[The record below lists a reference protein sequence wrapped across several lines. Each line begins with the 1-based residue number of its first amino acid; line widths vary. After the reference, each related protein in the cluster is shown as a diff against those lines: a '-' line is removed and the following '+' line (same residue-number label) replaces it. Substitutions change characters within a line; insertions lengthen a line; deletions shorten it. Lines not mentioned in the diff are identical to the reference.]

1 MSNKTP
7 PLVIPVVVD
16 ASGVQAGLNNVNNR
30 LRNGVAGGSA
40 GAAGGNFGSGGG
52 GAVAGALVGAAVGM
66 YGASKGQSQAAFAS
80 TPRARG
86 LLPLMGVQSGRFA
99 GGGMS
104 PRYRQL
110 KGEAQSY
117 FNMFGDLTP
126 EQSQWNVAEL
136 YRQRSAQRAL
146 QAHETR
152 RRNKLMM
159 RAYRNQALS
168 DIGAYKEFA
177 AGFGGAM
184 ARTAVVAGSALYAG
198 KKIYDLANKI
208 GAAGSDL
215 SGLVGSTSYGKMRN
229 VALREFDRP
238 KNASPIQSMLLGGMK
253 MTGGR
258 ETALERDA
266 AAIRKG
272 VSGFF
277 GVAGAA
283 YETFRSDPGYALL
296 LAFQATPIGG
306 LLSGMFGGSFKE
318 SVKTEI
324 AYRNWKAA
332 GN

>member
-16 ASGVQAGLNNVNNR
+16 ASGVQQGLNNVNNR
-30 LRNGVAGGSA
+30 LRNGVSGA
-40 GAAGGNFGSGGG
+40 AAGGAATGGFGSGGG

-110 KGEAQSY
+110 LGETTGFTAY
-117 FNMFGDLTP
+117 GNLTP
-126 EQSQWNVAEL
+126 EQGAANVAEL

-152 RRNKLMM
+152 RRNKIIA
-159 RAYRNQALS
+159 RGYRNQALS
-168 DIGAYKEFA
+168 DIGLYKDFA

-184 ARTAVVAGSALYAG
+184 ARTAVVAGTALYAG

-208 GAAGSDL
+208 GAAGNDL
-215 SGLVGSTSYGKMRN
+215 SNLVGSTNYGKMRN

-238 KNASPIQSMLLGGMK
+238 KNANPIQSMLLGGMK

-258 ETALERDA
+258 ETALEKDA

-283 YETFRSDPGYALL
+283 YETFRNDPGYALL
-296 LAFQATPIGG
+296 LAFQATPMGG
-306 LLSGMFGGSFKE
+306 LLSAMFGGSFKE

>member
-30 LRNGVAGGSA
+30 LRNGVAGSAA

-66 YGASKGQSQAAFAS
+66 YGASKGQSQAAYSS

-104 PRYRQL
+104 PRYRDL
-110 KGEAQSY
+110 KGQATGWQA
-117 FNMFGDLTP
+117 FGDLTP
-126 EQSQWNVAEL
+126 EQSAANVAEL

-152 RRNKLMM
+152 RRNRLMM

-168 DIGAYKEFA
+168 DIGAYKDFA

-184 ARTAVVAGSALYAG
+184 ARTAVVAGTAVYAG

-238 KNASPIQSMLLGGMK
+238 KNASPIQSMLLGAMK

-258 ETALERDA
+258 ETALEKDA

-277 GVAGAA
+277 GAAGAA

-296 LAFQATPIGG
+296 LAFQATPMGG

-318 SVKTEI
+318 SIKTEI